1 MSIRLRKSRRDELPL
16 FRDMAA
22 QPHARRFV
30 LQISL
35 EDHQKNFVRDDFT
48 YLTIETESGE
58 TAGYFMLVYEEE
70 NDAVEFGRICLD
82 RDHRGIGQQA
92 IALMEEY
99 CRVEIGCRF
108 IWLDVFE
115 DNPRGIHIYE
125 KLGYRFLRQEELEG
139 RQLLFYGKTL

>member
-1 MSIRLRKSRRDELPL
+1 MSIRLRQSRRDELAL

-35 EDHQKNFVRDDFT
+35 EDHQKNFDRDDFT

-58 TAGYFMLVYEEE
+58 TAGYFILVYEQE
-70 NDAVEFGRICLD
+70 NNAMEFGRICLD
-82 RDHRGIGQQA
+82 QDHRGVGQQA
-92 IALMEEY
+92 IALMEDY
-99 CRVEIGCRF
+99 CRDEIGCAS

-125 KLGYRFLRQEELEG
+125 KLGYRFLRQEEYEG
-139 RQLLFYGKTL
+139 RQLLFYGKSL